1 MQTTAS
7 LTSEVFSPKETH
19 LDERWAHA
27 TVLYIR
33 QYLAA
38 SHLSPVCTR
47 GWVNHAEQVKQV
59 SYTIQDLESK
69 YIQIL
74 QIKVAC
80 TGTSIF
86 IPILLFNRL

>member
-27 TVLYIR
+27 PVLYIR